1 MEDTEV
7 TIVDPASPLVPIA
20 EEEVAVL
27 SAEELVFSRLVAK
40 GYSYTT
46 AYRKSFPADSKLK
59 YDTIRRKAS
68 ELATKSSIQ
77 TEVQTTKQRTAH
89 LVRIAEDRLE
99 DILVNDSSTAK
110 GNKVA
115 DVAMFMYD
123 HANGKAIQK
132 IESRSAHVSVVYDL
146 SGTGEE
152 VPLEIQEQLK
162 KLQK

>member
-1 MEDTEV
+1 MNKELLQATTEDLT
-7 TIVDPASPLVPIA
+7 
-20 EEEVAVL
+20 
-27 SAEELVFSRLVAK
+27 AEELVFSRLVAS

-46 AYRKSFPADSKLK
+46 AYRKAFPADSKLQ
-59 YDTIRRKAS
+59 YNTIRRKAS
-68 ELATKSSIQ
+68 ELATKSSIH